1 LIAAKRFYCAAAI
14 LRRAAAL
21 TWRFFGTLAVGSVA
35 VAAGCFGAALP
46 FLSWSALCT
55 IASRVPESSVASPLE
70 IKSAVQ
76 SQISSVL
83 VARRISDVKA
93 ETLANTSRTQFAHA
107 FDLKLSGCGHQA
119 PVLCP
124 ALLRAKRS
132 EHLRRAAKPI
142 HAILLPNGERRP
154 ERWERADPDPT
165 AVHMKDAP
173 SPAAEN
179 GRFGLVQE
187 LASVRSLYR
196 SPPDA
201 SDGHKAIAS
210 TRRSFCFET
219 TKSGKCRFS
228 ASPLRAKPHDT
239 FGTSR

>member
-1 LIAAKRFYCAAAI
+1 
-14 LRRAAAL
+14 
-21 TWRFFGTLAVGSVA
+21 
-35 VAAGCFGAALP
+35 
-46 FLSWSALCT
+46 
-55 IASRVPESSVASPLE
+55 
-70 IKSAVQ
+70 
-76 SQISSVL
+76 
-83 VARRISDVKA
+83 
-93 ETLANTSRTQFAHA
+93 
-107 FDLKLSGCGHQA
+107 
-119 PVLCP
+119 
-124 ALLRAKRS
+124 
-132 EHLRRAAKPI
+132 
-142 HAILLPNGERRP
+142 LPNGEGRQKDGNEP
-154 ERWERADPDPT
+154 ILSPT
-165 AVHMKDAP
+165 VVHMKDAP